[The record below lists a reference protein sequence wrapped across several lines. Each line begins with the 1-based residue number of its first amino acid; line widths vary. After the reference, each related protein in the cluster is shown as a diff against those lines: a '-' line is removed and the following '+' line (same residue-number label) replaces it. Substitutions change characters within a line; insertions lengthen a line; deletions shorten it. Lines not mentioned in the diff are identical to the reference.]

1 MNKNIPAN
9 HVSSKKKHTYIA
21 HFPKMTIPGVFE
33 LCKCTPIAV
42 SYINGVKQET
52 RTGWLP
58 AQQFPNPCAN
68 RAVLNFAKA
77 KEQMGEILASTIIE
91 YLDKYTLEPVAY
103 IFPDE
108 VYICDGYKDESD
120 KMYFLDRLNHA
131 TKRDFIREMEK
142 RKRILAGLTKVNQK

>member
-1 MNKNIPAN
+1 MNKNIPEN
-9 HVSSKKKHTYIA
+9 HVSHKKKNTYIA
-21 HFPKMTIPGVFE
+21 CFQKMTIPDVFE
-33 LCKCTPIAV
+33 LSKCT
-42 SYINGVKQET
+42 INGTKQET
-52 RTGWLP
+52 RTGRLP

-68 RAVLNFAKA
+68 RAVLNFANA
-77 KEQMGEILASTIIE
+77 KKQMGEKLASTIIE

-108 VYICDGYKDESD
+108 VYICDGYKAESD

-131 TKRDFIREMEK
+131 TKRDFIREMEL

>member
-1 MNKNIPAN
+1 MNKNIPEN
-9 HVSSKKKHTYIA
+9 HVSHKKKNTYIA
-21 HFPKMTIPGVFE
+21 HFPKMTIRGVFE
-33 LCKCTPIAV
+33 LSKCTPIVV
-42 SYINGVKQET
+42 SYINGEKQET

-58 AQQFPNPCAN
+58 AQQFPNPSAN
-68 RAVLNFAKA
+68 RAVLKFTKT
-77 KEQMGEILASTIIE
+77 KETMGEKLASTIIE
-91 YLDKYTLEPVAY
+91 YLDKNTLEPVAY

-108 VYICDGYKDESD
+108 VYICDGYKGKSD